1 MSWKPH
7 INNVCN
13 KANRLLGFL
22 KRNLHHCSS
31 NLKEMAYKQLI
42 LPSLGYCA
50 PIWDPFHHNLIYKLE
65 MIQHRAARFVLNRP
79 WTRGHHDSITEMLC
93 TLEWTT
99 LETQRSHSRLL
110 FLFKILNHHI
120 SIPDRYLPVRNLSQ
134 ITRCNHQ
141 IKLSRPYARTDIYLY
156 SFFPRTILQWNN
168 LNISNLHQLNLQ
180 EFKNFLKS

>member
-1 MSWKPH
+1 MSLSAKLNVHQSVFTPKPPNLMSKCTRSILSYSMKGIPLESVEEHSYLGVTLHHRMSWKPH

-65 MIQHRAARFVLNRP
+65 MIQHRAAHFVLNRP

-93 TLEWTT
+93 TLE
-99 LETQRSHSRLL
+99 
-110 FLFKILNHHI
+110 
-120 SIPDRYLPVRNLSQ
+120 
-134 ITRCNHQ
+134 
-141 IKLSRPYARTDIYLY
+141 
-156 SFFPRTILQWNN
+156 
-168 LNISNLHQLNLQ
+168 
-180 EFKNFLKS
+180 